1 MIVVQ
6 WSSWSDGEIWSGPG
20 VQIITG
26 QCGRRVLLIKGGK
39 TAMSEERMT
48 HCPDEPWSSTN
59 EAASSLGLESSIG
72 V

>member
-1 MIVVQ
+1 M
-6 WSSWSDGEIWSGPG
+6 GEIRSGPG

-26 QCGRRVLLIKGGK
+26 QCGRQVLLIKGGK
-39 TAMSEERMT
+39 TATSEERMT

-59 EAASSLGLESSIG
+59 EVAANPGLESSTG